1 MKNYFTMI
9 SAGLLLCTFSCQ
21 QKEPTVKN
29 DILEGTY
36 RLVNTETIK
45 GKDTTRTTIDTA
57 KTEMIKMFNST
68 HFAFLNHD
76 KSKGKDSLASYS
88 SGGGTYKLKGDLY
101 TENLEYCTYREWEG
115 REFHFTLEKRADT
128 LIQTGEE
135 DIPELGI
142 KQKIKEVYVRVK

>member
-1 MKNYFTMI
+1 MI

-29 DILEGTY
+29 DVLDGTY

-45 GKDTTRTTIDTA
+45 GKDTTHTMIDSA
-57 KTEMIKMFNST
+57 KTEMIKMFNNT

-76 KSKGKDSLASYS
+76 KSKGKDSLVSYS
-88 SGGGTYKLKGDLY
+88 SGGGTYKLKGNQY

-135 DIPELGI
+135 DIPELGV

>member
-1 MKNYFTMI
+1 MI
-9 SAGLLLCTFSCQ
+9 SAGLLLCAFSCQ
-21 QKEPTVKN
+21 QKQSTVKN
-29 DILEGTY
+29 DVLDGTY

-45 GKDTTRTTIDTA
+45 GKDTTHTMIDSA
-57 KTEMIKMFNST
+57 KTEMIKMFNNT

-76 KSKGKDSLASYS
+76 KSKGKDSLVSYS
-88 SGGGTYKLKGDLY
+88 SGGGTYKLKGNQY

-135 DIPELGI
+135 DIPELGV

>member
-1 MKNYFTMI
+1 MI

-45 GKDTTRTTIDTA
+45 GKDTTHTMIDSA
-57 KTEMIKMFNST
+57 KTEMIKMFNNT

-76 KSKGKDSLASYS
+76 KSKGKDSLVSYS
-88 SGGGTYKLKGDLY
+88 SGGGTYKLKGNQY

-135 DIPELGI
+135 DIPELGV

>member
-9 SAGLLLCTFSCQ
+9 SAGLLLCAFSCQ
-21 QKEPTVKN
+21 QKQSTVKN
-29 DILEGTY
+29 DVLDGTY

-45 GKDTTRTTIDTA
+45 GKDTTHTMIDSA
-57 KTEMIKMFNST
+57 KTEMIKMFNNT

-76 KSKGKDSLASYS
+76 KSKGKDSLVSYS
-88 SGGGTYKLKGDLY
+88 SGGGTYKLKGNQY

-135 DIPELGI
+135 DIPELGV

>member
-1 MKNYFTMI
+1 MI

-45 GKDTTRTTIDTA
+45 GKDTTHTMIDSA
-57 KTEMIKMFNST
+57 KTEMIKMFNNT

-76 KSKGKDSLASYS
+76 KSKGKDSLVSYS
-88 SGGGTYKLKGDLY
+88 SGGGTYKLKGNQY